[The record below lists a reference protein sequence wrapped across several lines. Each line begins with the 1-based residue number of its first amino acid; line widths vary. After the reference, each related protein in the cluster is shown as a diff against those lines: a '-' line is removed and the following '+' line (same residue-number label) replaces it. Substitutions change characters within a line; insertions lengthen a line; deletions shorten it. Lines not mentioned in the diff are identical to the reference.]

1 MRIGPSIKVLE
12 TQDLAPHRAQLPIF
26 DPWNFF
32 SPALIYWSKNASKE
46 PRGDF
51 LRFIQTQF
59 PKWLKTFG
67 HKTEIFSDFLIFDR
81 NSSTFILDNFQIY
94 SIMSSLTSCKL
105 FLNSNETNKRKIC
118 RKEEII
124 GNHVIMIFAGLVKV

>member
-1 MRIGPSIKVLE
+1 M
-12 TQDLAPHRAQLPIF
+12 
-26 DPWNFF
+26 
-32 SPALIYWSKNASKE
+32 
-46 PRGDF
+46 
-51 LRFIQTQF
+51 
-59 PKWLKTFG
+59 
-67 HKTEIFSDFLIFDR
+67 EILSYFLIFET
-81 NSSTFILDNFQIY
+81 NSSKYILDNFQIY